1 MFSNS
6 NSQNQTHVLTIE
18 EYTQEDIFL
27 LFDLPPTIREIRMEH
42 VKLAKHKVVQSHPD
56 KSRLHPDYFRFYKK
70 AFERLVEIYENQNKT
85 EQRVPTVSCKD
96 DEIQY
101 HPLDSTISSI
111 GGNASLSSKEFQSV
125 FNRLFDENMA
135 QKPDP
140 TKNEWFRSEE
150 VDPAY
155 ANMTSVKNTANIN
168 VEMERIKA
176 QEKQRA
182 LAVYR
187 GVMPLGSSSAS
198 GQGTNYLGETEEE
211 RGEYITTDP
220 FSKLKYDDL
229 RKVHK
234 DQTVFMVSETDLDN
248 VPKYSSVD
256 AYKTERTQHQHQ
268 WKPVDKVEGERV
280 FSEQERIRNEIM
292 MRKAEQARIQENVY
306 VEKNRKVMS
315 TFLQLR

>member
-1 MFSNS
+1 MFSSTN
-6 NSQNQTHVLTIE
+6 HVLTIE

-27 LFDLPPTIREIRMEH
+27 LFDLPPAIREIRMEH
-42 VKLAKHKVVQSHPD
+42 VKLAKQKVVQSHPD

-70 AFERLVEIYENQNKT
+70 AFERLVEIYENQTKT
-85 EQRVPTVSCKD
+85 EQKVPTVSCKD

-101 HPLDSTISSI
+101 HPLDSTISSV
-111 GGNASLSSKEFQSV
+111 GGGTNSLSSKEFQSV

-135 QKPDP
+135 EKVDP
-140 TKNEWFRSEE
+140 KKNEWFRSE
-150 VDPAY
+150 DPNPAY
-155 ANMTSVKNTANIN
+155 ASMTSVKNTAQIN
-168 VEMERIKA
+168 AEMERIKT

-187 GVMPLGSSSAS
+187 GVMPLSLN

-220 FSKLKYDDL
+220 FSKLKYEDL

-234 DQTVFMVSETDLDN
+234 DQTVFMVSEADLDH

-256 AYKTERTQHQHQ
+256 AYKTERGQHQNQ
-268 WKPVDKVEGERV
+268 WIPVDKAEGDRIL
-280 FSEQERIRNEIM
+280 SEQERVRNEIM
-292 MRKAEQARIQENVY
+292 MRKAEVARRQETEY

-315 TFLQLR
+315 AFLQLR

>member
-6 NSQNQTHVLTIE
+6 QNHVLTIE
-18 EYTQEDIFL
+18 EYSQEDIFL
-27 LFDLPPTIREIRMEH
+27 LFDLPPTMREIRMEH
-42 VKLAKHKVVQSHPD
+42 VKLAKQKVVQSHPD

-101 HPLDSTISSI
+101 HPLDSTISSV
-111 GGNASLSSKEFQSV
+111 GNTSLSSKEFQSV

-135 QKPDP
+135 ERQDP
-140 TKNEWFRSEE
+140 KKNEWFRSE
-150 VDPAY
+150 DPDPTY
-155 ANMTSVKNTANIN
+155 AVSSSIKNTANIN
-168 VEMERIKA
+168 AEMERIKT
-176 QEKQRA
+176 QEKQQA

-187 GVMPLGSSSAS
+187 GVMPLGSN
-198 GQGTNYLGETEEE
+198 GQGTNNYLGETEEE
-211 RGEYITTDP
+211 RGEYISSDP
-220 FSKLKYDDL
+220 FSKLKYEDL

-248 VPKYSSVD
+248 VPKYGSVD
-256 AYKTERTQHQHQ
+256 AYKTERTQNQHQ

-280 FSEQERIRNEIM
+280 LSEQEKIRKEIM
-292 MRKAEQARIQENVY
+292 LRKAEQARIQENVY
-306 VEKNRKVMS
+306 AEKNRKVMS
-315 TFLQLR
+315 AFLQLR

>member
-6 NSQNQTHVLTIE
+6 KNINHVLTIE

-27 LFDLPPTIREIRMEH
+27 LFDLPPTMREIRMEH
-42 VKLAKHKVVQSHPD
+42 VKLAKQKVVQSHPD

-70 AFERLVEIYENQNKT
+70 AFERLVEIYENQTKT

-101 HPLDSTISSI
+101 HPLDSTISSV
-111 GGNASLSSKEFQSV
+111 GNTSLSSKEFQSV

-135 QKPDP
+135 QPQDHQ
-140 TKNEWFRSEE
+140 KNEWFRSEE
-150 VDPAY
+150 VDPTY
-155 ANMTSVKNTANIN
+155 ANMTSVKNTAQIN
-168 VEMERIKA
+168 AEMERIKT

-187 GVMPLGSSSAS
+187 GVMPLGSN
-198 GQGTNYLGETEEE
+198 GQGTNNYLGETEEE
-211 RGEYITTDP
+211 RGEYISSDP

-234 DQTVFMVSETDLDN
+234 DQTVFMVSEKDLDH
-248 VPKYSSVD
+248 VPKYSSID
-256 AYKTERTQHQHQ
+256 AYKTERGQHQNQ
-268 WKPVDKVEGERV
+268 WKPVEKVEGDRIL
-280 FSEQERIRNEIM
+280 SEQERVRKESM
-292 MRKAEQARIQENVY
+292 LRKAEQARIQDNAY
-306 VEKNRKVMS
+306 AEKNRKVMS

>member
-1 MFSNS
+1 MFSNT
-6 NSQNQTHVLTIE
+6 NHVLTIE

-27 LFDLPPTIREIRMEH
+27 LFDLPPAIKEIRMEH
-42 VKLAKHKVVQSHPD
+42 VKLAKQKVVQSHPD

-101 HPLDSTISSI
+101 HPLDSTISSV
-111 GGNASLSSKEFQSV
+111 GNTSLSSKEFQSV

-135 QKPDP
+135 QPQDHQ
-140 TKNEWFRSEE
+140 KNEWFRSEE
-150 VDPAY
+150 VDPTY
-155 ANMTSVKNTANIN
+155 ANMTSVKNTAQIN
-168 VEMERIKA
+168 AEMERIKT

-187 GVMPLGSSSAS
+187 GVMPLGSN
-198 GQGTNYLGETEEE
+198 GQGTNNYLGETEEE
-211 RGEYITTDP
+211 RGEYISSDP

-234 DQTVFMVSETDLDN
+234 DQTVFMVSEKDLDN

-256 AYKTERTQHQHQ
+256 AYKTERGQHQNQ
-268 WKPVDKVEGERV
+268 WRPVDKAEGDHIL
-280 FSEQERIRNEIM
+280 SEQERVRKEAM
-292 MRKAEQARIQENVY
+292 LRKAEQARIQENVY
-306 VEKNRKVMS
+306 AEKNRKVMS

>member
-6 NSQNQTHVLTIE
+6 NHVLTIE
-18 EYTQEDIFL
+18 EYSQEDIFL
-27 LFDLPPTIREIRMEH
+27 LFDLPPAIKEIRQEH

-70 AFERLVEIYENQNKT
+70 AFERLVEIYEN
-85 EQRVPTVSCKD
+85 KD
-96 DEIQY
+96 DEMQY
-101 HPLDSTISSI
+101 HPIDSTISSV
-111 GGNASLSSKEFQSV
+111 GTSSLSSKEFQSV

-135 QKPDP
+135 EKQDP
-140 TKNEWFRSEE
+140 QKNEWFRSE
-150 VDPAY
+150 DPTY
-155 ANMTSVKNTANIN
+155 QVSSSVKNTAQIN
-168 VEMERIKA
+168 TEMERIKA

-187 GVMPLGSSSAS
+187 GVMPLGSS
-198 GQGTNYLGETEEE
+198 GGTNNYLGETEEE

-234 DQTVFMVSETDLDN
+234 DQTVFMVSESDLDN

-256 AYKTERTQHQHQ
+256 AYKTERGQHQNQ
-268 WKPVDKVEGERV
+268 WIPVDKVEGERV
-280 FSEQERIRNEIM
+280 LSEQERVRNEIM
-292 MRKAEQARIQENVY
+292 MKKAEVARQQENVY
-306 VEKNRKVMS
+306 AEKNRKVMGA
-315 TFLQLR
+315 FLSLK

>member
-1 MFSNS
+1 MFS

-27 LFDLPPTIREIRMEH
+27 LFDLPPAMREIRIEH
-42 VKLAKHKVVQSHPD
+42 IKVAKQKVVQSHPD

-70 AFERLVEIYENQNKT
+70 AFERLVEIYENQTKT

-101 HPLDSTISSI
+101 HPLDSTISSV
-111 GGNASLSSKEFQSV
+111 GTSSLSSKEFQSV

-135 QKPDP
+135 ERVDP
-140 TKNEWFRSEE
+140 KKNEWFRSEE

-155 ANMTSVKNTANIN
+155 QISTSVKNTAQIHA
-168 VEMERIKA
+168 EMERIKT

-187 GVMPLGSSSAS
+187 GVMPLSLN

-211 RGEYITTDP
+211 RGEYISSDP

-234 DQTVFMVSETDLDN
+234 DQTVFMVSEADLDH
-248 VPKYSSVD
+248 VPKYGSVD
-256 AYKTERTQHQHQ
+256 AYQTERTQNQHQ

-280 FSEQERIRNEIM
+280 LSEQEQIRKEIM
-292 MRKAEQARIQENVY
+292 MRKAEATRIQENTY

-315 TFLQLR
+315 AFLQLR

>member
-1 MFSNS
+1 MFSN
-6 NSQNQTHVLTIE
+6 QNTNHVLKIE
-18 EYTQEDIFL
+18 EYTQEDIFI

-42 VKLAKHKVVQSHPD
+42 VKLAKQKVVHSHPD

-85 EQRVPTVSCKD
+85 EQKVPTVSCKD

-101 HPLDSTISSI
+101 HPLDSTISSV
-111 GGNASLSSKEFQSV
+111 GNASLSSKEFQSV

-135 QKPDP
+135 ERVDP
-140 TKNEWFRSEE
+140 KKNEWFRSE
-150 VDPAY
+150 DPVY
-155 ANMTSVKNTANIN
+155 ANMTSVKNTAQIN
-168 VEMERIKA
+168 AEMERIKT

-187 GVMPLGSSSAS
+187 GVMPLGSSSSPS
-198 GQGTNYLGETEEE
+198 GNYLGETEEE

-220 FSKLKYDDL
+220 FSKLKYEDL

-248 VPKYSSVD
+248 VPKYGSVD
-256 AYKTERTQHQHQ
+256 AYKTERTQNQNQ
-268 WKPVDKVEGERV
+268 WKPVDRTEGDRIL
-280 FSEQERIRNEIM
+280 SEQERVRNEIM
-292 MRKAEQARIQENVY
+292 LRKAEAARIQENVY
-306 VEKNRKVMS
+306 AEKNRKVMS
-315 TFLQLR
+315 AFLQLR